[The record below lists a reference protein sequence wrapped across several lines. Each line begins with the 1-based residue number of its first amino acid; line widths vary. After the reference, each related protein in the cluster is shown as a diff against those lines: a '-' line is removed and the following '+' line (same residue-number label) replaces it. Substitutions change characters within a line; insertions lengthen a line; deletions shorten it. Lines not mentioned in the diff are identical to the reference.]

1 MIGVAMYP
9 KSSTIY
15 GSVIPGSE
23 FIRSLVRQGTI
34 SQDAARRLKWF
45 DYYRTCEDARL
56 TCRHFGI
63 SPQTFYRWKNR
74 FDPYDLTTLEAWS
87 RRPHHVRK
95 PLTPAPIEDRILELR
110 TKYPRWGKDKL
121 VVLLR
126 RKGIRVSTSTVGRV
140 MKRLKERGVLVEPLN
155 IRLAREAR
163 KRQRKPRY
171 AIRKPQ
177 GYRVTAPG
185 DLVQVDTL
193 QIRLQSDDR
202 RWQFSSRD
210 LISRW
215 DVSRAYRRATS
226 FTAALFLE
234 YMEKKFPFPVRAI
247 QIDGGSEFKKHFE
260 KACRERGIRLFII
273 PPRTPKLQGYVES
286 ANKTHRQEFY
296 EVEDIGLRLEE
307 HNKQLEE
314 WDKTYNYI
322 RPHQSLDYLTPAEY
336 YQGWLKTHPQSS
348 VSLM

>member
-1 MIGVAMYP
+1 
-9 KSSTIY
+9 
-15 GSVIPGSE
+15 
-23 FIRSLVRQGTI
+23 L
-34 SQDAARRLKWF
+34 
-45 DYYRTCEDARL
+45 
-56 TCRHFGI
+56 GI
-63 SPQTFYRWKNR
+63 SEQTFYRWKNR
-74 FDPYDLTTLEAWS
+74 FDPYDLTTLEASS
-87 RRPHHVRK
+87 RRPHRVRK
-95 PLTPAPIEDRILELR
+95 PLTPAPVQDRILALR
-110 TKYPRWGKDKL
+110 KKYPRWGKDKL

-126 RKGIRVSTSTVGRV
+126 KEGIQISTSTVGRV
-140 MKRLKERGVLVEPLN
+140 MKRLKDRGVLVEPVN
-155 IRLAREAR
+155 VRQAKEAR
-163 KRQRKPRY
+163 KRRRRPRY
-171 AIRKPQ
+171 AIRKPE

-185 DLVQVDTL
+185 DLIQVDTL
-193 QIRLQSDDR
+193 QIHLKGNDR
-202 RWQFSSRD
+202 RWQFCSRD

-215 DVSRAYRRATS
+215 DVSRACRNASS
-226 FTAALFLE
+226 FAAALFLE
-234 YMEKKFPFPVRAI
+234 YMERKFPFPVRAI
-247 QIDGGSEFKKHFE
+247 QIDGGSELKKHFE
-260 KACRERGIRLFII
+260 QACRERGIQLFII

>member
-1 MIGVAMYP
+1 
-9 KSSTIY
+9 
-15 GSVIPGSE
+15 
-23 FIRSLVRQGTI
+23 
-34 SQDAARRLKWF
+34 
-45 DYYRTCEDARL
+45 
-56 TCRHFGI
+56 
-63 SPQTFYRWKNR
+63 
-74 FDPYDLTTLEAWS
+74 
-87 RRPHHVRK
+87 
-95 PLTPAPIEDRILELR
+95 LTPVPVEDRILELR

-126 RKGIRVSTSTVGRV
+126 REGIWVSTSTVGRV
-140 MKRLKERGVLVEPLN
+140 MKRLKDRGVFVEPLN
-155 IRLAREAR
+155 VRLAREAR
-163 KRQRKPRY
+163 KRRRKPRY

-215 DVSRAYRRATS
+215 DVSHAYRRATS
-226 FTAALFLE
+226 FTAAQFLE
-234 YMEKKFPFPVRAI
+234 YMEKKFPFPIQAI

-260 KACRERGIRLFII
+260 QACRERGIRLFII

-286 ANKTHRQEFY
+286 ANKTHRVEFY
-296 EVEDIGLRLEE
+296 EVEDIGLKMEE

-314 WDKTYNYI
+314 WDKVYNHI

-336 YQGWLKTHPQSS
+336 YQGWLETHPQPS

>member
-1 MIGVAMYP
+1 MIGVAMYL

-15 GSVIPGSE
+15 GSLIPGSE
-23 FIRSLVRQGTI
+23 YIRSLVRQGMI
-34 SQDAARRLKWF
+34 SQDAARRLRWF
-45 DYYRTCEDARL
+45 DFFSRNEDARL

-74 FDPYDLTTLEAWS
+74 FDPYDLTTLEAAS

-95 PLTPAPIEDRILELR
+95 PLTPALVEDRILELR

-126 RKGIRVSTSTVGRV
+126 REEIRVSTSTVGRV
-140 MKRLKERGVLVEPLN
+140 MKRLKDRGVLVEPLN
-155 IRLAREAR
+155 IRQAREAR
-163 KRQRKPRY
+163 KRRRKPRY

-193 QIRLQSDDR
+193 QIRLQSDDV

-215 DVSRAYRRATS
+215 DVSHAYRRATS
-226 FTAALFLE
+226 FSAAQFLE
-234 YMEKKFPFPVRAI
+234 YMERKFPFSVKAI

-260 KACRERGIRLFII
+260 EACRERGIRLFVI
-273 PPRTPKLQGYVES
+273 PPKTPKLQGYVES
-286 ANKTHRQEFY
+286 ANRTHRQEFY
-296 EVEDIGLRLEE
+296 EVEDIALGMEE
-307 HNKQLEE
+307 HNRQLEE

-336 YQGWLKTHPQSS
+336 YQAWVKTHPQSI

>member
-1 MIGVAMYP
+1 MYP

-15 GSVIPGSE
+15 GSIVPGAE

-34 SQDAARRLKWF
+34 SQDAARRLRWF

-140 MKRLKERGVLVEPLN
+140 MKRLKDRGVLVEPVN
-155 IRLAREAR
+155 VRQAKEAR
-163 KRQRKPRY
+163 KRRRRPRY
-171 AIRKPQ
+171 AIRKPE

-185 DLVQVDTL
+185 DLIQVDTL
-193 QIRLQSDDR
+193 QIHLKGNDR

-215 DVSRAYRRATS
+215 DVSRAYRNASS
-226 FTAALFLE
+226 FAAALFLE
-234 YMEKKFPFPVRAI
+234 YMERKFPFLVRAI

-260 KACRERGIRLFII
+260 EACRERGIRLFII

-286 ANKTHRQEFY
+286 ANKTHRVEFY
-296 EVEDIGLRLEE
+296 EVEDIGLKMEE

-314 WDKTYNYI
+314 WDKVYNTI

-336 YQGWLKTHPQSS
+336 YQGWLKTHPQPA

>member
-1 MIGVAMYP
+1 MYLKP
-9 KSSTIY
+9 TTIY
-15 GSVIPGSE
+15 GSLIPGSE
-23 FIRSLVRQGTI
+23 YIRSLVRQGTI
-34 SQDAARRLKWF
+34 SQDAARRLRWF
-45 DYYRTCEDARL
+45 DFYGRCQDARL

-87 RRPHHVRK
+87 RRPHRVRQ
-95 PLTPAPIEDRILELR
+95 PMTPGPVVDGILELR
-110 TKYPRWGKDKL
+110 QKYPRWGKDKL

-126 RKGIRVSTSTVGRV
+126 EQGIRVSTSTVGRV

-155 IRLAREAR
+155 IRQAREAR
-163 KRQRKPRY
+163 KRRRKPRY

-193 QIRLQSDDR
+193 QIRLQSDDC

-215 DVSRAYRRATS
+215 NVSRVYRRATS
-226 FTAALFLE
+226 FTASLFLE
-234 YMEKKFPFPVRAI
+234 YLERKFPFPIRAL
-247 QIDGGSEFKKHFE
+247 QIDGGSEFKKNFE
-260 KACRERGIRLFII
+260 EACRERGIRLFII
-273 PPRTPKLQGYVES
+273 PPRTPKLQAYVES
-286 ANKTHRQEFY
+286 ANNTHRREFY
-296 EVEDIGLRLEE
+296 EVEDIALGLEE
-307 HNKQLEE
+307 HNKQLEQ
-314 WDKTYNYI
+314 WDKTYNTI
-322 RPHQSLDYLTPAEY
+322 RPHQSLDYLTPAKY
-336 YQGWLKTHPQSS
+336 YQGWLKSHPQPR